1 MMPSMLEFSAA
12 RATYR
17 IKLQSKSATRNALGE
32 EVVSWIDAITDTA
45 DHCVWAEVWPLKGR
59 EFFAAQ
65 STQYAA
71 DVRFRVRY
79 RSGLTREMR
88 VIWGGEPYDITQ
100 IVNVGAGNRTT
111 EILATNGI
119 RNGL

>member
-1 MMPSMLEFSAA
+1 MADPLEFSSG
-12 RATYR
+12 RAGHR
-17 IKLQSKSATRNALGE
+17 IKVQSKTVTRNALGE
-32 EVVSWIDAITDTA
+32 EVIAWADAITDAA
-45 DHCVWAEVWPLKGR
+45 DHCIWAEVWPLKGR
-59 EFFAAQ
+59 EFFAAA

-79 RSGLTREMR
+79 RADIAREMR
-88 VIWGGEPYDITQ
+88 VIWNDEPYDITQ
-100 IVNVGAGNRTT
+100 LVNVGAVNRTL